1 MKKKNIFIGV
11 LVVLNLMLLLVVFQS
26 QSGETFLGER
36 AYGDGQ
42 ESSEIDYEEAYNKL
56 NKRVEELESKV
67 DNIHVRELKE
77 NLMAANG
84 SIKRLEDILFSLD
97 NVTIKHGVI
106 IDSKEDN
113 TLSLTVRPYEF
124 LQGQEAIETIIDKWD
139 MSKEEATEYI
149 EKEGHAF
156 VDLDLD
162 EITLKIPNNCKV
174 YMVSEKG
181 LVEANLTDL
190 KELSKMETE
199 LEDKHEYSFILVEGK
214 VVQFY

>member
-42 ESSEIDYEEAYNKL
+42 ESSEINYKEAYNKL

-67 DNIHVRELKE
+67 DNLHVRELKE

-84 SIKRLEDILFSLD
+84 SIKRLEDILFSLE

-106 IDSKEDN
+106 IDSKEDD

-124 LQGQEAIETIIDKWD
+124 LQGQGAIETIIDKWD

-162 EITLKIPNNCKV
+162 EITLEIPNNCKV

-199 LEDKHEYSFILVEGK
+199 LEDKHEYSFILVDGK